1 MSLVEEKIRFTVRQW
16 SSMYRGRVSY
26 LFETPEERIEQ
37 GATNVYPS
45 ASTIKLLIAVEACRQ
60 IDSGVILVQQT
71 IAVKQSD
78 LVGGD
83 GILHVYPYLP
93 TVTVKELVLLMLI
106 LSDNTAT
113 NMLIDLLGQDRIQAC
128 INDLGLENTQLN
140 RQMMDAQAA
149 VEGRDNV
156 ITAADLLTCL
166 KVLYREDVLSKN
178 SRDFLK
184 GSLLNQRMRDK
195 LPSMLNEECF
205 ILNKPGHLRGI
216 THDCGVLF
224 THHKRCYA
232 VVLIDGL
239 EHNEYGRRLIADL
252 GRIISEV
259 LTQ

>member
-1 MSLVEEKIRFTVRQW
+1 M
-16 SSMYRGRVSY
+16 
-26 LFETPEERIEQ
+26 
-37 GATNVYPS
+37 
-45 ASTIKLLIAVEACRQ
+45 
-60 IDSGVILVQQT
+60 
-71 IAVKQSD
+71 
-78 LVGGD
+78 
-83 GILHVYPYLP
+83 
-93 TVTVKELVLLMLI
+93 
-106 LSDNTAT
+106 
-113 NMLIDLLGQDRIQAC
+113 GQDRIQAC

-166 KVLYREDVLSKN
+166 KVLYREDVLSKD

-184 GSLLNQRMRDK
+184 ESLLNQRMRDK

-239 EHNEYGRRLIADL
+239 EHNEYGRRLIAHL